1 MPGKLSQSVFAH
13 VEILFLVALI
23 GAVFPILLFLTGWWG
38 AYFFAPEKEIVY
50 YMLSG
55 LILGLLLDILFLR
68 KWVKFAYQIHPMI
81 LVFIYLFYS
90 VGIFGFLMGFP
101 VFNLFMG
108 PLAGFYI
115 GRRLFHAGLNI
126 EQAKKI
132 FALVNLFTTFIL
144 AMACLAA
151 LILAA
156 SETTLAGNINGMF
169 AGMFNLHTKLS
180 NQSIIGFSIFA
191 GIVLVVMEY
200 LATGAAAKFAFR
212 Q

>member
-1 MPGKLSQSVFAH
+1 MSGKLSQTVFARL
-13 VEILFLVALI
+13 EILFLFVLI
-23 GAVFPILLFLTGWWG
+23 GTVLPILLFLAGWWG
-38 AYFFAPEKEIVY
+38 AYFFAPEKYIVL

-55 LILGLLLDILFLR
+55 LILGLLLDIFFLK
-68 KWVKFAYQIHPMI
+68 KWVKSAYQIRLLI
-81 LVFIYLFYS
+81 LVLIYLFYS

-101 VFNLFMG
+101 LFNLFMG
-108 PLAGFYI
+108 PLAGFYS
-115 GRRLFHAGLNI
+115 GRRLLHAGLNI
-126 EQAKKI
+126 QQAKKI
-132 FALVNLFTTFIL
+132 FALVNLFTAFVL

-169 AGMFNLHTKLS
+169 AGMFNLHTNFS

-200 LATGAAAKFAFR
+200 LATGAAAKFAFG